1 MASFF
6 IIGKILHSDFKQSQ
20 TKSFYVYQFQ
30 VLSIDGL
37 YSIVNV
43 YSKDKIVLKN
53 ENDEEI
59 KLPIFITVIDGRIIY
74 ETKGVKNG

>member
-6 IIGKILHSDFKQSQ
+6 IIGNILHSDFKQSQ

-43 YSKDKIVLKN
+43 YSKDKINLKS
-53 ENDEEI
+53 DEEI
-59 KLPIFITVIDGRIIY
+59 KLPVFISVADGRIIY